1 MMGSVS
7 PAAPGSTSDQTTA
20 GTALDAEV
28 AALSQLD
35 LHQLRVRWRKLLR
48 SHPPEHLSR
57 SLLMRVLA
65 YKLQARADG
74 DLDGETVRYLDRI
87 AKEQVRQLRRKEG
100 RCKAPPA
107 VPPVPVPRRLK
118 AGTLLAREFGG
129 QMHRVTVVADG
140 FAWNGAIYTSL
151 SEIARLITGTRWSG
165 PRFFG
170 LRDKGARVQT
180 AVQTAGVGA

>member
-1 MMGSVS
+1 
-7 PAAPGSTSDQTTA
+7 
-20 GTALDAEV
+20 
-28 AALSQLD
+28 

-48 SHPPEHLSR
+48 SQPPEHLSR
-57 SLLMRVLA
+57 SLLLRVLA
-65 YKLQARADG
+65 YKLQARAHG

-87 AKEQVRQLRRKEG
+87 AKEQLRQLKREEG
-100 RCKAPPA
+100 RRNAPPA
-107 VPPVPVPRRLK
+107 IPPVPAPRQLK

-140 FAWNGAIYTSL
+140 FAWKGATYTSL

-170 LRDKGARVQT
+170 LRDKGTRVQT
-180 AVQTAGVGA
+180 AGEGA